1 MIALRKRNFRLYWL
15 GQAISNTGN
24 WMQVV
29 ALGWFVLQIAGSPIA
44 LGLLGL
50 AQFLPILVLS
60 LAGGMLADRFT
71 RLHLLLVTQS
81 AAMLLAFLL
90 TLLALMDKPPLWS
103 LLLVAALAA
112 MVTAIDNPARQA
124 FLSDLV
130 GKDLLL
136 NAIALN
142 ASVYNGAAVIGPS
155 LAGLLLLRV
164 GATGCFLLN
173 ALSFLAVLIALT
185 MIAISRQPGIPEN
198 VVAPL
203 AGARSIAGA
212 QPLSGAE
219 PLNNTKPIAGAQPH
233 INIAASL
240 REFGSLP
247 QAPAILAILGIAAA
261 ASLLGRPYLL
271 LMPAFARTVQHIGPQ
286 GLGIMVAASGL
297 GSLLGALLLAS
308 LRSSKRL
315 EGLLMITGISF
326 GLALLIFALTP
337 AFLFATLTLLG
348 CGAGATMT
356 MMVANTLLQT
366 QAPTS
371 MRGRVMSLYTL
382 IAAGF
387 TPLGALLVSGL
398 GTEIGLQ
405 GATIIAGIGVVF
417 IVIAGYQLLSRS
429 IRIW

>member
-1 MIALRKRNFRLYWL
+1 MIALRERNFRLYWL
-15 GQAISNTGN
+15 GQVISNTGN

-29 ALGWFVLQIAGSPIA
+29 ALGWFILQVAGSPIA

-60 LAGGMLADRFT
+60 LAGGMLADRFI
-71 RLHLLLVTQS
+71 RLHLLFVTQS
-81 AAMLLAFLL
+81 AAMVLAFLL
-90 TLLALMDKPPLWS
+90 TLLALMGKPPLWS

-164 GATGCFLLN
+164 GAAVCFLLN

-185 MIAISRQPGIPEN
+185 MIAVSRQPGIAGK

-203 AGARSIAGA
+203 ADARSIV
-212 QPLSGAE
+212 
-219 PLNNTKPIAGAQPH
+219 GAQPH

-240 REFGSLP
+240 REFGSFP
-247 QAPAILAILGIAAA
+247 QAPAILAVLAIAAA

-271 LMPAFARTVQHIGPQ
+271 LMPAFARTIQHVGPQ

-297 GSLLGALLLAS
+297 GSLLGAILLAS
-308 LRSSKRL
+308 LRSSNHLERL
-315 EGLLMITGISF
+315 LIITGVSF
-326 GLALLIFALTP
+326 GLALVIFALTP
-337 AFLFATLTLLG
+337 AFLFATLVLLG

-356 MMVANTLLQT
+356 MMVANTLLQIR
-366 QAPTS
+366 APAS

-387 TPLGALLVSGL
+387 TPLGALLVSAL

-405 GATIIAGIGVVF
+405 GATIVAGIG
-417 IVIAGYQLLSRS
+417 IMMMVITAYQLLRQQLSS
-429 IRIW
+429 